1 MEKVAIIVG
10 CITAVIFVVL
20 VPLLLLGSCFGGNQ
34 FALPYSPG
42 TRSSR
47 GYPGRTGTIITYSQ
61 DSNYREIVRARVI
74 KNDGG
79 IG

>member
-10 CITAVIFVVL
+10 CATAGIFIFL

-34 FALPYSPG
+34 FALPYYPE
-42 TRSSR
+42 TKNNR
-47 GYPGRTGTIITYSQ
+47 GYPSRTGTIIPYSQ
-61 DSNYREIVRARVI
+61 DSNYRETVRARIV